1 MKNIFL
7 ITVFLVDRTLIH
19 DQVSFNFLLTFR
31 FSYLSGSTLVSETET
46 SAPTTVHIYSNGE
59 VKFYLKHIHTTI
71 LRVSYVIFCQS
82 HALLGLSIV
91 KKNYG
96 IPWRVFQ
103 MPSSFSLSPFEEANT
118 YVFLL
123 SIDKDQQRAR
133 DDFETGWYLVFRIK

>member
-59 VKFYLKHIHTTI
+59 VKFYLKHFHTTI
-71 LRVSYVIFCQS
+71 LRVSSYVIFCQS
-82 HALLGLSIV
+82 HALLGLSIG
-91 KKNYG
+91 KKKIIEFHGACFRCPRHSALVLLRRPTPTCFSYRSTKISRGPGTTLKQVG
-96 IPWRVFQ
+96 I
-103 MPSSFSLSPFEEANT
+103 
-118 YVFLL
+118 
-123 SIDKDQQRAR
+123 
-133 DDFETGWYLVFRIK
+133 